1 MCVIAMEYVDTYGG
15 SGGGGRLR
23 SGAQESTTATGAT
36 RPYLEQRTAAPVTSA
51 LGQELDRLVGGT
63 LAAQEYRDRLE
74 ALTRSVQA
82 SDEKV
87 LNLTRLVKLSQSI
100 QEEKETDL
108 QRQNDELRARLKR
121 QEQLTTQ
128 LQRQL
133 EDMQAAVDVQAFHQV
148 VARLEGQV
156 SAYKGRQEEEWVS
169 LQQRIGELEERL
181 QRTSTCTAERCEQR
195 LMQLDERLQQI
206 THSTADATNQWAK
219 RNFIR
224 LKEHVDSLRVDL
236 DDVRGG
242 QQELKSTVQSA
253 SCRAEVEYKKVL
265 LLLQQKTK
273 EADALS
279 SLVEKELQHL
289 QKVAHRHQILAS
301 KDITPAFEF
310 DEKPYDA
317 LKFAGE
323 GKRRGAVS
331 AADRR
336 RR

>member
-1 MCVIAMEYVDTYGG
+1 MEYTDSYGG
-15 SGGGGRLR
+15 SGVGRLR
-23 SGAQESTTATGAT
+23 LGAQGSTRETGT
-36 RPYLEQRTAAPVTSA
+36 SRPYLDQRAAAPVTSA

-100 QEEKETDL
+100 QEEKEADL
-108 QRQNDELRARLKR
+108 RRQNDELRARLKR
-121 QEQLTTQ
+121 QEQLTAQ

-133 EDMQAAVDVQAFHQV
+133 EGMQAAVDAQALPRV
-148 VARLEGQV
+148 VERLEGQM
-156 SAYKGRQEEEWVS
+156 SACKGKQDEQWAAM
-169 LQQRIGELEERL
+169 QQRIEELEERL
-181 QRTSTCTAERCEQR
+181 RQTSTSTVERCEQR
-195 LMQLDERLQQI
+195 LMQLDERVQQV
-206 THSTADATNQWAK
+206 TQSTANATNQWAK
-219 RNFIR
+219 RNFLR
-224 LKEHVDSLRVDL
+224 FKEHVDSLRADL

-273 EADALS
+273 EADALT
-279 SLVEKELQHL
+279 SLVEKELKHL
-289 QKVAHRHQILAS
+289 QKVTHRHQILAS
-301 KDITPAFEF
+301 KDITPVFEF

-317 LKFAGE
+317 LKYAAGE
-323 GKRRGAVS
+323 G
-331 AADRR
+331 RR
-336 RR
+336 RSAEAAAERGHR

>member
-1 MCVIAMEYVDTYGG
+1 MMEYADAYV
-15 SGGGGRLR
+15 GGGGRLR
-23 SGAQESTTATGAT
+23 PGAQGSTTATGAS
-36 RPYLEQRTAAPVTSA
+36 RPYLEQRTVAPVTSA

-100 QEEKETDL
+100 QEEKEADL
-108 QRQNDELRARLKR
+108 RRQNDELRARLKR
-121 QEQLTTQ
+121 QEQLTAQ

-133 EDMQAAVDVQAFHQV
+133 EGMQGAVDAQALHHV
-148 VARLEGQV
+148 VERLEGQM
-156 SAYKGRQEEEWVS
+156 SACRGKQEEQWVAV
-169 LQQRIGELEERL
+169 QQRIGELEDRL
-181 QRTSTCTAERCEQR
+181 QRASTCTAERCEER
-195 LMQLDERLQQI
+195 LMQLDERLQQV
-206 THSTADATNQWAK
+206 TQSTADATNQWAK
-219 RNFIR
+219 RNFVR
-224 LKEHVDSLRVDL
+224 FKEQVDSLRADL

-242 QQELKSTVQSA
+242 QKELKSTVQSA
-253 SCRAEVEYKKVL
+253 SCRAEIEYKKVL

-273 EADALS
+273 EADALT

-317 LKFAGE
+317 LKFAAGE
-323 GKRRGAVS
+323 GKRRGAE
-331 AADRR
+331 AAAERR